1 LARNACAGEPPHRVV
16 VGREFLLRR
25 KSGDLDDAKAGDY
38 FAAVKTVRDFILWR
52 QQHLA
57 KLN

>member
-1 LARNACAGEPPHRVV
+1 